1 MFAENESLR
10 QLERWTGVRGRPY
23 DGPLYAGSILKS
35 LMTARNLLESWA
47 LRLEAELARVRG
59 TARDQPI
66 AQVAG
71 RLVRTIGTLH
81 LYELTLPQGSSIE
94 HETPFSI
101 ILPDDMEP
109 TEGIVLGGQ
118 DNVVVVQIF
127 DAIGPSCTDATVV
140 PDRAGF
146 LATSV
151 KRLRNMV
158 AQQDAYR
165 LGPAD
170 RLAPLLNLATGIEDL
185 SGSGTG
191 SSTLTTIWAD
201 ELSVRRQQL
210 AVLAIKLIQANK
222 RILMVCPDHQAADTL
237 VGTIARAMKA
247 VGLTYKTW
255 VSRYEMALAQQVEGI
270 EIQEL
275 GFEAQMHQFYAK
287 SRADKAALR
296 RKYDRFR
303 ELTPVLAYKGQK
315 QKDLDEVR
323 LLEWR
328 LLTQVSDLQAKIK
341 EANATLAEYEN
352 LPLLKRLSMQVVGK
366 NVESLHQYVELYESQ
381 CVELRRELDIAKA
394 RIDALV
400 PEAAVPK
407 DMRPEFAELKEEI
420 VRLGGTKQIRELLAA
435 EENTNRQAFIQNR
448 RLVIT
453 TASRVLSDP
462 LFSRVR
468 FDVLIADEAPWIAAA
483 PLLGAAGLVHERI
496 VISGDRSDIESA
508 GLWSSLESE
517 LRESKPL
524 A

>member
-1 MFAENESLR
+1 
-10 QLERWTGVRGRPY
+10 
-23 DGPLYAGSILKS
+23 
-35 LMTARNLLESWA
+35 MTARDLLETWA
-47 LRLEAELARVRG
+47 LRLEAEQTRVSG
-59 TARDQPI
+59 TALDQPI

-71 RLVRTIGTLH
+71 RLVHTIGTLH

-94 HETPFSI
+94 HDTPLSI
-101 ILPDDMEP
+101 ILPDDVEP

-118 DNVVVVQIF
+118 GNLALVQIF
-127 DAIGPSCTDATVV
+127 DAIGQSCTEATVV
-140 PDRAGF
+140 PDRAGL
-146 LATSV
+146 LATSA
-151 KRLRNMV
+151 KRLRNML
-158 AQQDAYR
+158 AQPDAYR

-170 RLAPLLNLATGIEDL
+170 RLAPLLEAATGAEDL
-185 SGSGTG
+185 SESGTG
-191 SSTLTTIWAD
+191 SSILTTVWAD
-201 ELSVRRQQL
+201 ELSVRRQRL
-210 AVLAIKLIQANK
+210 AKLAIELIRANK
-222 RILMVCPDHQAADTL
+222 RILVVCADHQAADAL

-270 EIQEL
+270 GIQEL

-303 ELTPVLAYKGQK
+303 ELTPILACKGQK

-328 LLTQVSDLQAKIK
+328 LLTQVNDLQAKIK
-341 EANATLAEYEN
+341 DVNATLAEYEN
-352 LPLLKRLSMQVVGK
+352 LPLFKRLSLQVVGK
-366 NVESLHQYVELYESQ
+366 NVESLHQYLELYESQ
-381 CVELRRELDIAKA
+381 SAELRGELDVAKA
-394 RIDALV
+394 RIEGLV

-407 DMRPEFAELKEEI
+407 DLRPEFSELKEEI
-420 VRLGGTKQIRELLAA
+420 VRLGGTKKIRELLAA
-435 EENTNRQAFIQNR
+435 EEDTNRQAFIQNR

-496 VISGDRSDIESA
+496 VVSGNPRDIASA
-508 GLWSSLESE
+508 RLWAAPESE
-517 LRESKPL
+517 LR
-524 A
+524 